1 MHIALFFGSFNP
13 IHIGHLS
20 IAQYVL
26 NECGVDEVHFVLSP
40 QNPFKTNTELW
51 STAKRWDLLTQ
62 SIADNPRFKASDIEL
77 HLPTPSYTSQTLKH
91 LESQTTGHQYSILMG
106 SDTFAGLS
114 NWKSPEHIRSY
125 PLLVYPRQTHDS
137 LSIAA
142 SDQVKV
148 LNSPLLGISATM
160 IRQLLREHKSVRY
173 LVKDEILDLL

>member
-40 QNPFKTNTELW
+40 QNPFKTNAELW
-51 STAKRWDLLTQ
+51 STERRWDLLCR
-62 SIADNPRFKASDIEL
+62 SLADNSRFKASDIEL

-91 LESQTTGHQYSILMG
+91 LEEQNTGHQYSILMG

-114 NWKSPEHIRSY
+114 SWKSPEHIRTY
-125 PLLVYPRQTHDS
+125 PLLVYPRQTHES
-137 LSIAA
+137 LSIKA
-142 SDQVKV
+142 SDRVQV
-148 LNSPLLGISATM
+148 LDSPLLGISATM
-160 IRQLLREHKSVRY
+160 IRQLLRENKSVRY
-173 LVKDEILDLL
+173 LVKDDILDFL